1 MVWGTKSFLDLDVSA
16 KPPREDLEVRT
27 HAVHVT
33 TDTTPLVPI
42 PRPGTVAPNR
52 LIPVQVPA
60 VTHGAPPPPAHSSV
74 QSTCG
79 HAHLTL
85 HPLKPH
91 C

>member
-60 VTHGAPPPPAHSSV
+60 VPTEPLPLLPIHLSSLPADMP
-74 QSTCG
+74 T
-79 HAHLTL
+79 
-85 HPLKPH
+85 
-91 C
+91 